1 MEIQLISIEKK
12 WKFGHFNSL
21 SWPQKGDP
29 ISPKYTKIC
38 VFSFLTVLPS
48 FFKAGWKMMDFS
60 QKRWFWDILNMISQV
75 GQFRSI
81 HQNSHC
87 TDFRQVSLRLGR
99 QNSILWDWDPYYDII
114 MYHDQF
120 RLKRYFFTFSHPM
133 MTLWRGPNLSKT
145 LKNNLCFSILN
156 TFAKFCFVWL
166 INEWFW

>member
-1 MEIQLISIEKK
+1 MPSCINISWNTIDFNRKK

-81 HQNSHC
+81 HQNLCLFFFFVFFSLYRLS
-87 TDFRQVSLRLGR
+87 TSFITIRSTKLDFVGLGPLLWHYNVSR
-99 QNSILWDWDPYYDII
+99 SI
-114 MYHDQF
+114 
-120 RLKRYFFTFSHPM
+120 
-133 MTLWRGPNLSKT
+133 
-145 LKNNLCFSILN
+145 
-156 TFAKFCFVWL
+156 
-166 INEWFW
+166 